1 MIDQPSPSPSFLS
14 RNVAI
19 AGGVVLFHVALLWAI
34 QSGLIRRAVEVIV
47 PVEVL
52 SEIIT
57 PPAPKR
63 HLMRLWLSAADG
75 RELPDALLAKWPV
88 IERGRLRGGAV
99 IAPDREWVVPLEP
112 ETPAY

>member
-1 MIDQPSPSPSFLS
+1 MEAATNS
-14 RNVAI
+14 VA
-19 AGGVVLFHVALLWAI
+19 HNP
-34 QSGLIRRAVEVIV
+34 V
-47 PVEVL
+47 PPM
-52 SEIIT
+52 T
-57 PPAPKR
+57 P
-63 HLMRLWLSAADG
+63 LLSAADG